1 MNSTQNATNPPRHS
15 VDAEIAR
22 LEWDSDH
29 FGFSVARLWP
39 SDASESGL
47 AVVLA
52 RARRQGVVMAVWTTG
67 PEMRVSRELLSDFH
81 GDLVDEK
88 STFAGE
94 LATLSTA
101 KCSETSSLRDGS
113 LCENHATA
121 SNAIIQPYSEAT
133 ASEKLLALSIAAG
146 IYSRFNCDPRFPR
159 EKFEELYRI
168 WMERSVRRELA
179 DMVFVA
185 RDATSPT
192 SGLMGMVTVS
202 VADGVGSIGLIAVG
216 QKARGR
222 GVGTRLIDAAHDWM
236 REHGAVDARVVT
248 QGANLPACKLYE
260 RAGYRL
266 ASVEHYYHFWPLGQQ
281 TAGFEGNRDR

>member
-1 MNSTQNATNPPRHS
+1 MGASTQHVSDPSQHS
-15 VDAEIAR
+15 IDAEIAR

-29 FGFSVARLWP
+29 FGFSVARLRP
-39 SDASESGL
+39 IDASEAGL
-47 AVVLA
+47 AAVLA

-67 PEMRVSRELLSDFH
+67 PETLVSAELLSDFH
-81 GDLVDEK
+81 GALVDEK
-88 STFAGE
+88 STFASG
-94 LATLSTA
+94 LATLSTFT
-101 KCSETSSLRDGS
+101 SSVTSSLREGS
-113 LCENHATA
+113 LCNNDATA
-121 SNAIIQPYSEAT
+121 SKTIVQPYSEAI
-133 ASEKLLALSIAAG
+133 ASDELLALSIVAG
-146 IYSRFNCDPRFPR
+146 VHSRFNCDPRFPR

-179 DMVFVA
+179 DAVLVA
-185 RDATSPT
+185 RDVMSAT
-192 SGLMGMVTVS
+192 SGLLGMVTVS
-202 VADGVGSIGLIAVG
+202 VVDTFGSIGLIAVA
-216 QKARGR
+216 QNARGR

-281 TAGFEGNRDR
+281 